1 MSGHGRKEMPPLLLA
16 LRVFCLPFVGSSS
29 MASISGLGIMSP
41 NGEESGYF
49 LSLLA
54 LPQGIGYRIKEP
66 KPASHHRL

>member
-1 MSGHGRKEMPPLLLA
+1 
-16 LRVFCLPFVGSSS
+16 

-41 NGEESGYF
+41 DGEESGYF

-66 KPASHHRL
+66 NLHPITASAFPIGNTSSTHGKIAPLHATRSLIRRQL